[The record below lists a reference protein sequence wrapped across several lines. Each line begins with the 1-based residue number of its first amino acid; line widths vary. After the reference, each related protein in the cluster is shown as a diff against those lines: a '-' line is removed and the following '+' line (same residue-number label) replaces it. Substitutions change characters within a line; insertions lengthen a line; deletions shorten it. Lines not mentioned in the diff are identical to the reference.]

1 MSDNSLKYAPRT
13 HVTTVIVGA
22 GQAGMSA
29 SYYLCQS
36 GIDHVVLERYKRF
49 HAWKEDRW
57 DSFCLV
63 TPNWQCKLPDFPYRG
78 DDPTG
83 FMVKDEII
91 AYVEGFC
98 ESFNAPLR
106 EGVTVTRVEKVNGI
120 FQVDTDQGLWS
131 ADNVIIAS
139 GGYDRPITPASWTR
153 AFHRYTPS
161 PIVARQISRMARA
174 LSLAPASPAC
184 R

>member
-120 FQVDTDQGLWS
+120 LTMSLS
-131 ADNVIIAS
+131 RP
-139 GGYDRPITPASWTR
+139 GGTTARSRRPSPASWTR

>member
-78 DDPTG
+78 
-83 FMVKDEII
+83 E
-91 AYVEGFC
+91 
-98 ESFNAPLR
+98 
-106 EGVTVTRVEKVNGI
+106 
-120 FQVDTDQGLWS
+120 FQCPS
-131 ADNVIIAS
+131 ARGRHRHARGKGKWYLPSRHRS
-139 GGYDRPITPASWTR
+139 GTLVR
-153 AFHRYTPS
+153 
-161 PIVARQISRMARA
+161 
-174 LSLAPASPAC
+174 
-184 R
+184 